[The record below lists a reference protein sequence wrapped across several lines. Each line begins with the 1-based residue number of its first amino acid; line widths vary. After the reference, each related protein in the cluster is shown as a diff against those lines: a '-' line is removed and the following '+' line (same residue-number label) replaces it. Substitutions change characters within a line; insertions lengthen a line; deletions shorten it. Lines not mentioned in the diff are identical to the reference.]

1 MAKKKQQ
8 NRNSKGQWVS
18 RDTDSK
24 RKNVKRDASTGRF
37 VSNKGDKNARV
48 LAATVGGAV
57 IGNILL
63 PGIGGAIAGGLAGAL
78 LGNNSNEEADDE
90 RS

>member
-1 MAKKKQQ
+1 MAKNQKD

-18 RDTDSK
+18 RDSS
-24 RKNVKRDASTGRF
+24 NVKGNRVKSDSSTGRF

-57 IGNILL
+57 IGNMLI
-63 PGIGGAIAGGLAGAL
+63 PGIGGAIFGGLAGAL

-90 RS
+90 